1 MGLLWFIPRAGGSRV
16 TLSKEQKKAVDE
28 LSKVMNGNPREA
40 LLRDA
45 KSPGAAA

>member
-1 MGLLWFIPRAGGSRV
+1 VIEMPKDLTA
-16 TLSKEQKKAVDE
+16 EQRQVVDE
-28 LSKVMNGNPREA
+28 LSKVMDGNPREA